1 MTLQEVSVSNH
12 SIRRIAEHTLFWL
25 VVLVFYTL
33 YFGSRED
40 EFGQSLFFVALLLP
54 ITIGTTYAIVYW
66 LVPSYLLTGLTGRFA
81 LYLFYSLL
89 LSLYLELS
97 LLVGLYMTVADYQA
111 LFVQPTLVDLMDVL
125 IGMYVVVFGALS
137 LHMLRRWQ
145 HTRSSQ
151 EELLEA
157 NAVMKEE
164 LLRSDDS
171 EATIQVRAD
180 RQTVHVRIGDITHV
194 ESQGDYVLFHTIS
207 GRLMT
212 KQTLSSLE
220 EDLSER
226 GFLRVH
232 RSFLV
237 RVGAITSH
245 RASEVSLGEVVVP
258 VGRSY
263 KEAVRSALAVE

>member
-1 MTLQEVSVSNH
+1 M
-12 SIRRIAEHTLFWL
+12 A
-25 VVLVFYTL
+25 VLVFYTL

-54 ITIGTTYAIVYW
+54 ITVGTTYAIVYW
-66 LVPSYLLTGLTGRFA
+66 LVPSYLLTGQSGRFA

-111 LFVQPTLVDLMDVL
+111 LFVQPTLVDLLDVL

-145 HTRSSQ
+145 QTRSSQ

-164 LLRSDDS
+164 LQRTEDV
-171 EATIQVRAD
+171 EGTIQLRVD
-180 RQTVHVRIGDITHV
+180 RQTRLVRIGDISHV
-194 ESQGDYVLFHTIS
+194 ESQGDYVLFHTTS
-207 GRLMT
+207 GQLMT
-212 KQTLSSLE
+212 KQTLSGVENELA
-220 EDLSER
+220 ER
-226 GFLRVH
+226 GFLRIH

-237 RVGAITSH
+237 RLGAVTSH
-245 RASEVSLGEVVVP
+245 RASEVSLGEITVP

-263 KEAVRSALAVE
+263 RDSVRSALASE